1 MRSMYDYIM
10 DRIEKIA
17 TENHPHKDIILKEY
31 HHLIKIAVSHGDLE
45 DYDEKYVV
53 ELINK

>member
-1 MRSMYDYIM
+1 MKSMYSYVM

-31 HHLIKIAVSHGDLE
+31 HHLIKTAVSHGDLDE
-45 DYDEKYVV
+45 VDEKYVV
-53 ELINK
+53 EIMSK